1 MMASQTPSST
11 STLTLMSTLTDRAEL
26 DVERATAHKF
36 FWRWLVGATLLTL
49 AGNATHA
56 LLGFI
61 PTTAIRLSVY
71 LIPPVI
77 ALISIHAVTVLARVG
92 RVHRARSSA
101 SWRDAGG
108 TAILSVVVTA
118 ALALIAAV
126 LSYSGLFGVALA
138 GGLSPHLAFLFPLCI
153 DAGIA
158 VSSVALVVL
167 RPLSRADERAGRLA
181 QRAAQPQFSKG
192 STPTPAPRPTTSTA
206 TPAAPPA
213 PRSTSPT
220 SPDAPTAPRP
230 ASPTAPQGGADAPT
244 PAPEQVALAERIV
257 SSERLRTDARTVS
270 RILMLAE
277 SESRKA
283 AISEKVGV
291 HHGVITKVLEAAE
304 RERRSTLTLAS

>member
-1 MMASQTPSST
+1 
-11 STLTLMSTLTDRAEL
+11 MSILTDRAEL

-118 ALALIAAV
+118 ALALIAAI
-126 LSYSGLFGVALA
+126 LSYSGLLGVALA
-138 GGLSPHLAFLFPLCI
+138 GGLSPRLAWLFPLTI

-167 RPLSRADERAGRLA
+167 RPLSGADERAARLA
-181 QRAAQPQFSKG
+181 QRAAQPQLSKV
-192 STPTPAPRPTTSTA
+192 SAPATAPRQTTSSA
-206 TPAAPPA
+206 SSPAPAAPRIA
-213 PRSTSPT
+213 
-220 SPDAPTAPRP
+220 SPDAPTAPRS
-230 ASPTAPQGGADAPT
+230 ASPNAPQKVSDAAAS
-244 PAPEQVALAERIV
+244 APETVALAERIV
-257 SSERLRTDARTVS
+257 ESKAVRQPVGTVA
-270 RILMLAE
+270 RILELSE
-277 SESRKA
+277 TESRKNIVA
-283 AISEKVGV
+283 ERLGV
-291 HHGVITKVLEAAE
+291 HHSVITRVLDEAE
-304 RERRSTLTLAS
+304 TQRRSSLQAVS